1 MEGGEDM
8 TFICC
13 WEHLEAAVVTEA
25 AAIKAEI
32 QRVKVEARTEVLDA
46 TIRIQPHTLSLC
58 QVCGKNSL
66 FSVYYDCKYR
76 EEAQPKKI

>member
-1 MEGGEDM
+1 M

-32 QRVKVEARTEVLDA
+32 QRVKIEVLDA
-46 TIRIQPHTLSLC
+46 TIHVQPHTASKC

-66 FSVYYDCKYR
+66 FSVYYYCKYR
-76 EEAQPKKI
+76 EDTKAKPT